1 MQTKIFLVILAI
13 FYYQYGFT
21 AQLGKID
28 VKSNQGSL
36 FDAEI
41 NLTLDKGDDLKNM
54 KASIAPQEVY
64 NSQGMKR
71 QPIHSDIKIDL
82 NNTGTNSALMV
93 LKSSNP
99 VKESF
104 VDLLIQ
110 IDSPKGKVLKEY
122 TVLLD
127 PPIPQSEKLS
137 NKMAENNNNPSAKN
151 NESSKKVSL
160 QKRKKT
166 LTTRAGKTLFQIA
179 RENSIAGITT
189 EQFAVAIFQ
198 LNPKA
203 FSKKNINGLNKGQ
216 KIVLPDEE
224 FFKNLSHLKARKI
237 LREQNLQWN
246 KRSSEKKQTKN
257 KATEKK
263 VVSNANQNEINKLNA
278 EINKL
283 KDELKKQ
290 KVMNEQIKTAQ
301 EDENKEKKE
310 ILKEVE
316 SEARIINEEKKEVIN
331 QKDDELINIEDQD
344 FISSIAIE
352 DEVVIEEVFIDD
364 EDQTENNSRSGL
376 IYFLLI
382 LFAVLGGL
390 LVFLSK
396 KRAKLKTIT
405 EEIQPRTSVE
415 EYILRKKNE
424 QDFNRN

>member
-1 MQTKIFLVILAI
+1 MQTKIFLVIFAI
-13 FYYQYGFT
+13 FFYHNGFA

-41 NLTLDKGDDLKNM
+41 NLILDKGDDLKNM

-71 QPIHSDIKIDL
+71 QPIHSDIKINL
-82 NNTGTNSALMV
+82 NNTGTNSALV
-93 LKSSNP
+93 ILKSSNP

-127 PPIPQSEKLS
+127 PPLPQSEKLS
-137 NKMAENNNNPSAKN
+137 NKIAEKN
-151 NESSKKVSL
+151 NSQSLDSDESSKKVTK
-160 QKRKKT
+160 QKKKKT
-166 LTTRAGKTLFQIA
+166 LTTRSGKTLFQIS
-179 RENSIAGITT
+179 RENNIAGITT

-203 FSKKNINGLNKGQ
+203 FAKKNINGLKKGQ
-216 KIVLPDEE
+216 KIFLPDEE
-224 FFKNLSHLKARKI
+224 YFKNLSHLKARKI

-246 KRSSEKKQTKN
+246 KKDIKNIQTNKRTTKN
-257 KATEKK
+257 K
-263 VVSNANQNEINKLNA
+263 VVSESNQNEIKKLNA
-278 EINKL
+278 EINRL
-283 KDELKKQ
+283 KDALKRQ
-290 KVMNEQIKTAQ
+290 KALTEQIKTTL
-301 EDENKEKKE
+301 DEEKKVEKE
-310 ILKEVE
+310 ILKEVK
-316 SEARIINEEKKEVIN
+316 SEVKSISEEKTETKS
-331 QKDDELINIEDQD
+331 QDDQLGKIDEQD
-344 FISSIAIE
+344 FVSSIAIE

-364 EDQTENNSRSGL
+364 PDQTQNNPRSGL
-376 IYFLLI
+376 IYFLLV
-382 LFAVLGGL
+382 LFTILGGL

-396 KRAKLKTIT
+396 KRAKLKTVT

-415 EYILRKKNE
+415 EYIYRKKNG
-424 QDFNRN
+424 QDFNRK

>member
-1 MQTKIFLVILAI
+1 MQTKIFLVIFAI

-64 NSQGMKR
+64 KSQGMKR

-127 PPIPQSEKLS
+127 PPIPQSEKQT
-137 NKMAENNNNPSAKN
+137 NKIAENNNPSA
-151 NESSKKVSL
+151 ESNKPSKKVNV
-160 QKRKKT
+160 QKKKKI

-203 FSKKNINGLNKGQ
+203 FAKKNINGLNKGQ

-237 LREQNLQWN
+237 LREQNLQW
-246 KRSSEKKQTKN
+246 KTRGSEKKQTKN
-257 KATEKK
+257 KSTEKK

-278 EINKL
+278 EINRL
-283 KDELKKQ
+283 KDALKKQ
-290 KVMNEQIKTAQ
+290 RTMNEQIKIVK
-301 EDENKEKKE
+301 EEENKEKKE
-310 ILKEVE
+310 ILKEVKPE
-316 SEARIINEEKKEVIN
+316 TRIVNEEKTEAIN

-344 FISSIAIE
+344 FVSSVAIE

-364 EDQTENNSRSGL
+364 EDQTQKNSRSGL

>member
-1 MQTKIFLVILAI
+1 MHIKIVLVIFAI
-13 FYYQYGFT
+13 FFHHNGFV

-41 NLTLDKGDDLKNM
+41 KLTLDKGDDLKNM

-71 QPIHSDIKIDL
+71 QSIHSDIKIDL
-82 NNTGTNSALMV
+82 NNTGTNSALMI

-127 PPIPQSEKLS
+127 PPLPKSKKLS
-137 NKMAENNNNPSAKN
+137 NKIAENNNLPANN
-151 NESSKKVSL
+151 NESSKKLTL
-160 QKRKKT
+160 QKKKKT
-166 LTTRAGKTLFQIA
+166 LTTRSGKTLFQIA
-179 RENSIAGITT
+179 RENSIAGVTT

-203 FSKKNINGLNKGQ
+203 FAKKNINGLNKGQ
-216 KIVLPDEE
+216 RIVLPEE
-224 FFKNLSHLKARKI
+224 QYFKNLSHLKARKI
-237 LREQNLQWN
+237 LREQNLKWS
-246 KRSSEKKQTKN
+246 KRNNEIKQTKK
-257 KATEKK
+257 KAPEKE
-263 VVSNANQNEINKLNA
+263 VISEVNQNEIKRLNA
-278 EINKL
+278 EITRL
-283 KDELKKQ
+283 KNALKKQ
-290 KVMNEQIKTAQ
+290 KAMTEQIKIVK
-301 EDENKEKKE
+301 DEEGKEKKE
-310 ILKEVE
+310 VLREEVKDE
-316 SEARIINEEKKEVIN
+316 VKNTSLDKAEALN
-331 QKDDELINIEDQD
+331 QKDDELINIDEQD
-344 FISSIAIE
+344 FVSSVAIE

-364 EDQTENNSRSGL
+364 EDQSQNNSRSGL
-376 IYFLLI
+376 IYFLLV
-382 LFAVLGGL
+382 LFAILGGL

-396 KRAKLKTIT
+396 KRAKIKTIT
-405 EEIQPRTSVE
+405 EDMQPRTSVE
-415 EYILRKKNE
+415 EYIFRKKNG

>member
-1 MQTKIFLVILAI
+1 VQIKICLVIFAI
-13 FYYQYGFT
+13 LYYQYGFT

-28 VKSNQGSL
+28 VKSNQGSI

-82 NNTGTNSALMV
+82 SNIGTNRALMS
-93 LKSSNP
+93 LKSSSP

-137 NKMAENNNNPSAKN
+137 NKIAENNNPSAKSN
-151 NESSKKVSL
+151 KPSKKVTT

-166 LTTRAGKTLFQIA
+166 LTTIAGKTLFQIA

-203 FSKKNINGLNKGQ
+203 FFKKNINGLNKGQ

-237 LREQNLQWN
+237 LREQNIQWN
-246 KRSSEKKQTKN
+246 KRGSEKKQTKI
-257 KATEKK
+257 KVTEKK
-263 VVSNANQNEINKLNA
+263 VVSNANQNEINKLST
-278 EINKL
+278 EIKRL
-283 KDELKKQ
+283 KDALKKQ
-290 KVMNEQIKTAQ
+290 KAMNEQIKTAM
-301 EDENKEKKE
+301 EEENKEKKE
-310 ILKEVE
+310 ILKEVKPE
-316 SEARIINEEKKEVIN
+316 VRVINEEKKEAIN
-331 QKDDELINIEDQD
+331 QKDDALINIEDQD
-344 FISSIAIE
+344 FVSSIAIE

-364 EDQTENNSRSGL
+364 EDQTQNSSRSGL

-382 LFAVLGGL
+382 LFAFLGGL

-396 KRAKLKTIT
+396 KRAKLKSIT
-405 EEIQPRTSVE
+405 EEIQPITSVE
-415 EYILRKKNE
+415 EYILRKKKE

>member
-1 MQTKIFLVILAI
+1 VHIKIVLVIFAI
-13 FYYQYGFT
+13 FFHHNGFV

-41 NLTLDKGDDLKNM
+41 KLTLDKGDDLKNM

-71 QPIHSDIKIDL
+71 QSIHSDIKIDL
-82 NNTGTNSALMV
+82 NNTGTNSALMI

-127 PPIPQSEKLS
+127 PPLPKSKKLS
-137 NKMAENNNNPSAKN
+137 NKIAENNNLPANN
-151 NESSKKVSL
+151 NESSKKLTL
-160 QKRKKT
+160 QKKKKT
-166 LTTRAGKTLFQIA
+166 LTTRSGKTLFQIA
-179 RENSIAGITT
+179 RENSIAGVTT

-203 FSKKNINGLNKGQ
+203 FAKKNINGLNKGQ
-216 KIVLPDEE
+216 RIVLPEE
-224 FFKNLSHLKARKI
+224 QYFKNLSHLKARKI
-237 LREQNLQWN
+237 LREQNLKWN
-246 KRSSEKKQTKN
+246 KRNNEIKQTKK
-257 KATEKK
+257 KAPEKE
-263 VVSNANQNEINKLNA
+263 VISEVNQNEIKRLNA
-278 EINKL
+278 EITRL
-283 KDELKKQ
+283 KNALKKQ
-290 KVMNEQIKTAQ
+290 KAMTEQIKIVK
-301 EDENKEKKE
+301 DEEGKEKKE
-310 ILKEVE
+310 VLREEVKDE
-316 SEARIINEEKKEVIN
+316 VKNTSLDKAEALN
-331 QKDDELINIEDQD
+331 QKDDELINIDEQD
-344 FISSIAIE
+344 FVSSVAIE

-364 EDQTENNSRSGL
+364 EDQSQNNSRSGL
-376 IYFLLI
+376 IYFLLV
-382 LFAVLGGL
+382 LFAILGGL

-396 KRAKLKTIT
+396 KRAKIKTIT
-405 EEIQPRTSVE
+405 EDMQPRTSVE
-415 EYILRKKNE
+415 EYIFRKKNG

>member
-1 MQTKIFLVILAI
+1 MQTKIFLVIFAI

-64 NSQGMKR
+64 KSQGMKR

-127 PPIPQSEKLS
+127 PPIPQSEKPT
-137 NKMAENNNNPSAKN
+137 NKIAENNNPSS
-151 NESSKKVSL
+151 ESNKPSKKVNV
-160 QKRKKT
+160 QKKKKT

-203 FSKKNINGLNKGQ
+203 FAKKNINGLNKGQ

-246 KRSSEKKQTKN
+246 KRGSEKKQTKN
-257 KATEKK
+257 KKENKK
-263 VVSNANQNEINKLNA
+263 E
-278 EINKL
+278 
-283 KDELKKQ
+283 
-290 KVMNEQIKTAQ
+290 T
-301 EDENKEKKE
+301 ENKEKLTE
-310 ILKEVE
+310 RDALK
-316 SEARIINEEKKEVIN
+316 SPK
-331 QKDDELINIEDQD
+331 
-344 FISSIAIE
+344 
-352 DEVVIEEVFIDD
+352 
-364 EDQTENNSRSGL
+364 
-376 IYFLLI
+376 
-382 LFAVLGGL
+382 
-390 LVFLSK
+390 
-396 KRAKLKTIT
+396 
-405 EEIQPRTSVE
+405 
-415 EYILRKKNE
+415 
-424 QDFNRN
+424 

>member
-1 MQTKIFLVILAI
+1 MQTKIFLVIFAI

-54 KASIAPQEVY
+54 KASIAPQEIY

-137 NKMAENNNNPSAKN
+137 NKMAENNNHPSAKN
-151 NESSKKVSL
+151 NESSKKVTV

-203 FSKKNINGLNKGQ
+203 FAKKNINGLNKGQ

-246 KRSSEKKQTKN
+246 KRGSEKKQTKN

-278 EINKL
+278 EINRL
-283 KDELKKQ
+283 KDALKKQ
-290 KVMNEQIKTAQ
+290 KTMNEQIKIAK
-301 EDENKEKKE
+301 EEENKEKKE
-310 ILKEVE
+310 ILKEVKPDT
-316 SEARIINEEKKEVIN
+316 RIVNEEKTEAIN

-344 FISSIAIE
+344 FVSSVAIE

-364 EDQTENNSRSGL
+364 EDQTQKNSRSGL

>member
-1 MQTKIFLVILAI
+1 MHIKIVLVIFAI
-13 FYYQYGFT
+13 FFHHNGFV

-41 NLTLDKGDDLKNM
+41 KLTLDKGDDLKNM

-71 QPIHSDIKIDL
+71 QSIHSDIKIDL
-82 NNTGTNSALMV
+82 NNTGTNSALMI

-127 PPIPQSEKLS
+127 PPLPKSKKLS
-137 NKMAENNNNPSAKN
+137 NKIAENNNLPANN
-151 NESSKKVSL
+151 NESSKKLTL
-160 QKRKKT
+160 QKKKKT
-166 LTTRAGKTLFQIA
+166 LTTRSGKTLFQIA
-179 RENSIAGITT
+179 RENSIAGVTT

-203 FSKKNINGLNKGQ
+203 FAKKNINGLNKGQ
-216 KIVLPDEE
+216 RIVLPEE
-224 FFKNLSHLKARKI
+224 QYFKNLSHLKARKI
-237 LREQNLQWN
+237 LREQNLKWN
-246 KRSSEKKQTKN
+246 KRNNEIKQTKK
-257 KATEKK
+257 KAPEKE
-263 VVSNANQNEINKLNA
+263 VISEVNQNEIKRLNA
-278 EINKL
+278 EITRL
-283 KDELKKQ
+283 KNALKKQ
-290 KVMNEQIKTAQ
+290 KAMTEQIKIVK
-301 EDENKEKKE
+301 DEEGKEKKE
-310 ILKEVE
+310 VLREEVKDE
-316 SEARIINEEKKEVIN
+316 VKNTSLDKAEALN
-331 QKDDELINIEDQD
+331 QKDDELINIDEQD
-344 FISSIAIE
+344 FVSSVAIE

-364 EDQTENNSRSGL
+364 EDQSQNNSRSGL
-376 IYFLLI
+376 IYFLLV
-382 LFAVLGGL
+382 LFAILGGL

-396 KRAKLKTIT
+396 KRAKIKTIT
-405 EEIQPRTSVE
+405 EDMQPRTSVE
-415 EYILRKKNE
+415 EYIFRKKNG